1 MAPTNPTDRDLNA
14 LLARVAGIEL
24 AEFRPGEWYCVA
36 NPADIASGSA
46 RWSPLHDANQME
58 RAEEAVRKM
67 DVHIVYVWDGENHH
81 WDLMPQTQF
90 SKIHRAFDPDKKRAF
105 ALAVWAW
112 LNERKEEKAICTDNM
127 K

>member
-58 RAEEAVRKM
+58 RVKKSLGLRSYTITRSRGKSHVQINNDHPQMGSPNVWIAE
-67 DVHIVYVWDGENHH
+67 H
-81 WDLMPQTQF
+81 
-90 SKIHRAFDPDKKRAF
+90 PDELRAF
-105 ALAVWAW
+105 AQAVAACW
-112 LNERKEEKAICTDNM
+112 NERKKEKAT
-127 K
+127 

>member
-1 MAPTNPTDRDLNA
+1 MAQTNPTDRDLNA

-58 RAEEAVRKM
+58 LVKAKLRDGGWHYMLQYNGCEHVVAVYSIINDDHFWQQRNPS
-67 DVHIVYVWDGENHH
+67 E
-81 WDLMPQTQF
+81 L
-90 SKIHRAFDPDKKRAF
+90 RAF
-105 ALAVWAW
+105 ALAVAAW
-112 LNERKEEKAICTDNM
+112 WNEQKKEKAT
-127 K
+127 